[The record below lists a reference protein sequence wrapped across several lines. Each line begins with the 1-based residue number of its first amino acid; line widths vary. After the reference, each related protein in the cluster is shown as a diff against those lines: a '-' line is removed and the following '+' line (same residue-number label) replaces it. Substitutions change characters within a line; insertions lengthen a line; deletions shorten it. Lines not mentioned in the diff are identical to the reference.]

1 MKMKCKVRVEYEHFF
16 FKVGI
21 IITVLAF
28 NSYSL
33 LPVLCSADFL
43 MVDTAVLVIIYNTF

>member
-1 MKMKCKVRVEYEHFF
+1 MKMKCKVRVEYELF